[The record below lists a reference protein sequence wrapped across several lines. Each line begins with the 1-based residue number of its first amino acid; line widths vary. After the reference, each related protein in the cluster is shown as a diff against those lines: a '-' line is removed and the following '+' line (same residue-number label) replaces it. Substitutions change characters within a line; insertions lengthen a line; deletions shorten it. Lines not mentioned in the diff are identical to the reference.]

1 MAHHGTSW
9 DGWRRWRARRLRMV
23 RLWMLRLL
31 RMQHE
36 LLILAL
42 CLVCGAVAP
51 LAVSSSEI
59 HGMELVAGCT
69 AIAGEMCHAR
79 MLSPVPD
86 GLIVRGFDRPEWQW
100 SPGHRGVDISLNG
113 MHELLAPSD
122 GAISF
127 SGMVAG
133 KSVVSID
140 TGPYTLT
147 FEPAH
152 TQLAVGDKV
161 HRGKRFASVGG
172 QSDARGA
179 GTISIRRHS
188 CVQCR
193 FGWFPIPNSVPPA
206 HHITCRRRPMRCIPD
221 RSMRPSD
228 LRHSRPAG
236 SYAVWG
242 SPNRSRRWF

>member
-127 SGMVAG
+127 SG
-133 KSVVSID
+133 
-140 TGPYTLT
+140 TGGEESPD
-147 FEPAH
+147 
-152 TQLAVGDKV
+152 GD
-161 HRGKRFASVGG
+161 GIG
-172 QSDARGA
+172 
-179 GTISIRRHS
+179 
-188 CVQCR
+188 
-193 FGWFPIPNSVPPA
+193 
-206 HHITCRRRPMRCIPD
+206 
-221 RSMRPSD
+221 
-228 LRHSRPAG
+228 
-236 SYAVWG
+236 
-242 SPNRSRRWF
+242 

>member
-1 MAHHGTSW
+1 
-9 DGWRRWRARRLRMV
+9 
-23 RLWMLRLL
+23 
-31 RMQHE
+31 
-36 LLILAL
+36 
-42 CLVCGAVAP
+42 
-51 LAVSSSEI
+51 
-59 HGMELVAGCT
+59 MELVAGCT

-172 QSDARGA
+172 QSDHCGE
-179 GTISIRRHS
+179 S
-188 CVQCR
+188 CVHWGVKR
-193 FGWFPIPNSVPPA
+193 TGRRDYLDPA
-206 HHITCRRRPMRCIPD
+206 SFLRPMQIRLVPY
-221 RSMRPSD
+221 SE
-228 LRHSRPAG
+228 
-236 SYAVWG
+236 
-242 SPNRSRRWF
+242 

>member
-1 MAHHGTSW
+1 MAGSQTQ
-9 DGWRRWRARRLRMV
+9 DGEIVDAAV
-23 RLWMLRLL
+23 AADAD
-31 RMQHE
+31 E

-172 QSDARGA
+172 QSDHCGE
-179 GTISIRRHS
+179 S
-188 CVQCR
+188 CVHWGVKR
-193 FGWFPIPNSVPPA
+193 TGRRDYLDPA
-206 HHITCRRRPMRCIPD
+206 SFLRPMQIRLVPY
-221 RSMRPSD
+221 SE
-228 LRHSRPAG
+228 
-236 SYAVWG
+236 
-242 SPNRSRRWF
+242 

>member
-31 RMQHE
+31 WMQHE

-69 AIAGEMCHAR
+69 AIAGEMCHTR

-172 QSDARGA
+172 QSDHCGE
-179 GTISIRRHS
+179 S
-188 CVQCR
+188 CVHWGVKR
-193 FGWFPIPNSVPPA
+193 TGRRDYLDPA
-206 HHITCRRRPMRCIPD
+206 SFLRPMQIRLVPY
-221 RSMRPSD
+221 SE
-228 LRHSRPAG
+228 
-236 SYAVWG
+236 
-242 SPNRSRRWF
+242 

>member
-69 AIAGEMCHAR
+69 AIAGNVPCSHAVAR
-79 MLSPVPD
+79 ARWID
-86 GLIVRGFDRPEWQW
+86 CQGFDRPEWQW

-172 QSDARGA
+172 QSDHCGE
-179 GTISIRRHS
+179 S
-188 CVQCR
+188 CVHWGVKR
-193 FGWFPIPNSVPPA
+193 TGRRDYLDPA
-206 HHITCRRRPMRCIPD
+206 SFLRPMQIRLVPY
-221 RSMRPSD
+221 SE
-228 LRHSRPAG
+228 
-236 SYAVWG
+236 
-242 SPNRSRRWF
+242 

>member
-122 GAISF
+122 GAISY
-127 SGMVAG
+127 STILMPSNATSTLRRASSARSG
-133 KSVVSID
+133 KSSSRIGLVLLMWIS
-140 TGPYTLT
+140 TLRCSGNCSSTSSMPPGP
-147 FEPAH
+147 FC
-152 TQLAVGDKV
+152 
-161 HRGKRFASVGG
+161 
-172 QSDARGA
+172 AR
-179 GTISIRRHS
+179 
-188 CVQCR
+188 
-193 FGWFPIPNSVPPA
+193 
-206 HHITCRRRPMRCIPD
+206 
-221 RSMRPSD
+221 
-228 LRHSRPAG
+228 
-236 SYAVWG
+236 
-242 SPNRSRRWF
+242 

>member
-161 HRGKRFASVGG
+161 HRGKLRALGCQAHWAQGLSRSGVIPASNAD
-172 QSDARGA
+172 SA
-179 GTISIRRHS
+179 GSLFRIASHR
-188 CVQCR
+188 
-193 FGWFPIPNSVPPA
+193 
-206 HHITCRRRPMRCIPD
+206 HIT
-221 RSMRPSD
+221 S
-228 LRHSRPAG
+228 HVG
-236 SYAVWG
+236 VG
-242 SPNRSRRWF
+242 Q